1 MKKTNII
8 IGCFAA
14 CGLAIAGL
22 VDLKKD
28 QPADTFTLTAMV
40 KELQAGS
47 EGCMMRPGANTGVC
61 RQNVS
66 GKEWN
71 CVKSYWHEGNNCIS
85 D

>member
-1 MKKTNII
+1 MNKAVII

-14 CGLAIAGL
+14 CGIALAGL
-22 VDLKKD
+22 TELKRD
-28 QPADTFTLTAMV
+28 QSTDSFTLEAMV

-47 EGCMMRPGANTGVC
+47 EGCMMVPYQNTGVC

-85 D
+85 N